1 MDSANKSHIAECG
14 LDDLLQM
21 MQSDFH
27 EFSFAEKLMP
37 VPLSFEDKGAIIVCD
52 HTYIGENDPIGCQL
66 MEAFFDCIVIKR
78 LKVKTIVLMHKAVT
92 LAYEGSPVY
101 ANLVILEKMGCD
113 IYVCELSAEEFAK
126 GQELQIGQK
135 VSVKNIAEKLFCPG
149 KVIRL

>member
-1 MDSANKSHIAECG
+1 MDSAKQPNIAECG

-37 VPLSFEDKGAIIVCD
+37 VPLSFEDKGAAILCD
-52 HTYIGENDPIGCQL
+52 HAYIGENDQTGRQL
-66 MEAFFDCIVIKR
+66 LEAIFDCIVIQR
-78 LKVKTIVLMHKAVT
+78 LKIRSVILMHKAAA
-92 LAYEGSPVY
+92 LAFEGSPVY

-113 IYVCELSAEEFAK
+113 ITVCEISAEEFAPGK
-126 GQELQIGQK
+126 ELQIGHK
-135 VSVKNIAEKLFCPG
+135 ASIKNIAEKLFSQG